1 MGLDDPAQKMS
12 KSAPG
17 SNHAIGLLDPPSRI
31 KKLIG
36 RAVTDTKPAVD
47 FDDLGP
53 GVANLITI
61 FQAFSGWSDDQVRA
75 QFAGS
80 QYGALKKAV
89 TEAVVAKLEPIQK
102 TFGELTSDRTV
113 IRELLRKGAERVAPI
128 AESTMKQVRERVGL
142 YGG

>member
-1 MGLDDPAQKMS
+1 M
-12 KSAPG
+12 
-17 SNHAIGLLDPPSRI
+17 R
-31 KKLIG
+31 
-36 RAVTDTKPAVD
+36 
-47 FDDLGP
+47 
-53 GVANLITI
+53 
-61 FQAFSGWSDDQVRA
+61 SGHNS
-75 QFAGS
+75 AGS

-102 TFGELTSDRTV
+102 KFAELTSDRTV